1 MMIIPL
7 TRNSYHCLHGCS
19 VFDSKLESFNGDL
32 KFVPHILQCYSIIIL
47 RCRVTSDFQCFGGIS
62 AN

>member
-1 MMIIPL
+1 MIIPL
-7 TRNSYHCLHGCS
+7 MRNSYHCLHGCS

-32 KFVPHILQCYSIIIL
+32 KFVPHIFQCYSIITL
-47 RCRVTSDFQCFGGIS
+47 RCCVTSDFQCFGGIS